1 MEVLTLE
8 SLDKL
13 YDYARKEPSDMRIVD
28 DFDDLFNELHLTMAP
43 VDYDID
49 VSIPGLLIP
58 DGSNESK
65 LSTDSKNIDFVYR
78 ALSNLSAA
86 EATDE
91 RLWATLT
98 LIHHSDY
105 ARARWGV
112 PEGDAASGHIL
123 THWLCKSGVRS
134 RIRDNA
140 ISRLWWM
147 GRVVDQLPGWNVE
160 DVSAI
165 LFNNSDYRASIVE
178 RNTSVSAANVV
189 SAIIAITKEAFAAD
203 IKFDRNSF
211 RSFMKKVN
219 FLAGRTNLAA
229 LSDLQTIDLLKP
241 YYYEAYEKK
250 IGGRRSL
257 LNTLLGR

>member
-8 SLDKL
+8 SLDKVF
-13 YDYARKEPSDMRIVD
+13 DYVRKEPDDMRVVD
-28 DFDDLFNELHLTMAP
+28 DFDDLANELHLTMAP
-43 VDYDID
+43 VDYKIE

-65 LSTDSKNIDFVYR
+65 LSTDSKNIAVVYK
-78 ALSNLSAA
+78 ALNKLSPA

-98 LIHHSDY
+98 LKHHSNY
-105 ARARWGV
+105 CKARWGI
-112 PEGDAASGHIL
+112 PDADGASGHVL

-147 GRVVDQLPGWNVE
+147 GRIVDQIPGWEVD

-189 SAIIAITKEAFAAD
+189 SAIISITKEAFAAE
-203 IKFDRNSF
+203 IKFDRPSF

-229 LSDLQTIDLLKP
+229 LSELQTIDLLKP

-250 IGGRRSL
+250 NGDKRSL